1 MLTEGLCFCCS
12 KYIDN
17 SSDSEQEEE
26 EGRKAHGKGYYE
38 EQAEIKERY
47 VNSTENIMHNSSR
60 LL

>member
-26 EGRKAHGKGYYE
+26 EGRKAHGKGYWE
-38 EQAEIKERY
+38 ERLMERG
-47 VNSTENIMHNSSR
+47 IMKSR
-60 LL
+60 QRSRKGM